1 MDRLNLKI
9 GRKITRFKGRVI
21 RIYKKLDNQNF
32 FIYNTTMKKVVRKE
46 DAKKL
51 ESRKHFCYNITRK
64 GGIYGGC
71 KRFDSKV

>member
-9 GRKITRFKGRVI
+9 ERKITRFKGRVI

-46 DAKKL
+46 DAKKTW
-51 ESRKHFCYNITRK
+51 K
-64 GGIYGGC
+64 
-71 KRFDSKV
+71 